1 MLPPEDDRRQGPPAD
16 PVARPPRT
24 LVIRPGAIG
33 DAIVSLPAVE
43 RLAPAEIWC
52 PEQNIPLY
60 EHIAPAHSL
69 YRMGLD
75 QLRLS
80 PDTLERLARFTRI
93 VSWYGAAR
101 EDFRA
106 QVRGLPFEFHRAI
119 PPEGCPVH
127 AVDFYLGQVGAAPGA
142 VPRLPLQA
150 ASAGYAVI
158 HPFSGSPKKNWPLDR
173 FRAAASLLER
183 RMPVFWCAGPEE
195 ELPGAVRF
203 PDLRGLAR
211 WLAAAAVFLGNDSG
225 ISHLAAA
232 CGVPVVAL
240 FGPTGPRVWAPRGRV
255 CVLPFDTRPE
265 DVAEAATSLAR

>member
-1 MLPPEDDRRQGPPAD
+1 MLPSEDDRRQGPPAD

-24 LVIRPGAIG
+24 LVIRPGAVG

-43 RLAPAEIWC
+43 HLAPAEIWC
-52 PEQNIPLY
+52 PEQNVPLY

-69 YRMGLD
+69 YRVGLD

-80 PDTLERLARFTRI
+80 RDTLERLARFDRI
-93 VSWYGAAR
+93 VSWYSAGR
-101 EDFRA
+101 DDFRA

-119 PPEGCPVH
+119 PPDGCPVH

-142 VPRLPLQA
+142 VPRLPFRA

-158 HPFSGSPKKNWPLDR
+158 HPFSGSPKKNWPLQR
-173 FRAAASLLER
+173 FRAAAAHLER
-183 RMPVFWCAGPEE
+183 RMPVFWSAGPEE

-240 FGPTGPRVWAPRGRV
+240 FGPTDPRVWAPRGRV
-255 CVLPFDTRPE
+255 CLLPFDAPPE
-265 DVAEAATSLAR
+265 DVAKAAFGFAR